1 MNILKQIVIK
11 ASFATTALIVVGLT
25 ELPANADNHQSQKCT
40 YENNRTV
47 CTTSG
52 SSSTRSSSSSSS
64 SRTTTNVNPANV
76 GGRSQKCTYE
86 NNRTVC
92 STSGSSSTRS
102 NSSSSSSRTTTN
114 VDISEKDVEN
124 LFRGIFNNRNR

>member
-1 MNILKQIVIK
+1 MNVLRQIVIK
-11 ASFATTALIVVGLT
+11 TSFAITVVAVGLT

-64 SRTTTNVNPANV
+64 SRSNTNFNVNV
-76 GGRSQKCTYE
+76 
-86 NNRTVC
+86 
-92 STSGSSSTRS
+92 
-102 NSSSSSSRTTTN
+102 
-114 VDISEKDVEN
+114 SEKDVEN
-124 LFRGIFNNRNR
+124 LYRGIFNDRSREENINDRDSGSNSTTGTFGNQRGFGW